1 MTEPFDID
9 EIESAETGELAI
21 VHPATGEPTTWV
33 WTLAGPGHPKA
44 VEAANIAAR
53 EGLRIA
59 RLREQAQA
67 NRKKWIEPERSPD
80 EMRLDNA
87 KSFAIRVLGWTPV
100 RMNGADYAYS
110 QENVIKLLLNPAY
123 GRIYTQL
130 LDYFTSDESFT
141 KRSATISPDS
151 QSETSS

>member
-1 MTEPFDID
+1 MTEPFDIS

-21 VHPATGEPTTWV
+21 VHPSTGEPTTWV

-44 VEAANIAAR
+44 IEAANVAAR
-53 EGLRIA
+53 EQLRIN
-59 RLREQAQA
+59 RLRDQAQA
-67 NRKKWIEPERSPD
+67 NRRKWIEPDRSPD

-100 RMNGADYAYS
+100 RMNGEDYTYS

-130 LDYFTSDESFT
+130 LEYFTSDESFT

-151 QSETSS
+151 RSETSS